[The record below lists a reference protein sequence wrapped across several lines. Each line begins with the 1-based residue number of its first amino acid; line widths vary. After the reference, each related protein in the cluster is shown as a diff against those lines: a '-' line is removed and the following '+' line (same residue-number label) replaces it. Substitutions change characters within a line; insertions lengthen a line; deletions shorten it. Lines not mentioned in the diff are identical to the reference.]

1 MCFLTR
7 SFEDNINLNGP
18 PQVALPYF
26 MLICGMGY
34 YYVINPITLS
44 NFSVG
49 HRSLIAAL
57 YKVYLMVITIC
68 IRSTQA
74 HSAHG
79 SENCRNIWGQEI
91 YEITG
96 IRNLVGE
103 LCPEKRLTPGRIRER
118 NQVQA
123 VILMYTAISTTV
135 GVKREPLTACIAYCS
150 AKSRGRDW
158 TSIVSVQIQD
168 LST

>member
-1 MCFLTR
+1 
-7 SFEDNINLNGP
+7 
-18 PQVALPYF
+18 
-26 MLICGMGY
+26 
-34 YYVINPITLS
+34 
-44 NFSVG
+44 
-49 HRSLIAAL
+49 
-57 YKVYLMVITIC
+57 MVITIC

-103 LCPEKRLTPGRIRER
+103 LCPEKRLTSGRIRER

-135 GVKREPLTACIAYCS
+135 SLKRECWDIRA
-150 AKSRGRDW
+150 G
-158 TSIVSVQIQD
+158 
-168 LST
+168 

>member
-1 MCFLTR
+1 
-7 SFEDNINLNGP
+7 
-18 PQVALPYF
+18 
-26 MLICGMGY
+26 MGY
-34 YYVINPITLS
+34 YCVINPITLS

-91 YEITG
+91 HEITG

-135 GVKREPLTACIAYCS
+135 GVKREPLMRVLHTVQLNRAVETGPPLS
-150 AKSRGRDW
+150 VSRYKTCQLRLISI
-158 TSIVSVQIQD
+158 TSKALRLHARS
-168 LST
+168 L